1 MTAVLEAR
9 TDTRRRRKAE
19 RPQEIIEAAFTEFSR
34 NGYATTTLDQIAE
47 RAGVTKGTIYVYF
60 ENKEHLFISMVR
72 EFTKTTMDIVQDMF
86 ETHEGST
93 ADLLRAQF
101 SFIYEHIVEDRR
113 RREVLRM
120 LIAEA
125 PRFPELADRY
135 HAEILRPCLDMLKQA
150 IARGTDRG
158 EFRKSSIINHPQV
171 VIAPIALVDL
181 WMMMFDDRQPLD
193 MRAYFNAHLDLVLN
207 GLSAKQQ
214 DPGPRTAARSP
225 QRRRN

>member
-1 MTAVLEAR
+1 MTEILEAR
-9 TDTRRRRKAE
+9 TETRRRRKAE
-19 RPQEIIEAAFTEFSR
+19 RPQEILEAAFVEFSR
-34 NGYATTTLDQIAE
+34 NGYAMTTLDQIAE

-72 EFTKTTMDIVQDMF
+72 EITKATLDTVHEMF

-101 SFIYEHIVEDRR
+101 SFIYQHIVEDRR

-135 HAEILRPCLDMLKQA
+135 HQEILRPCLDMLRQA
-150 IARGTDRG
+150 IQRGMDRG
-158 EFRKSSIINHPQV
+158 EFRKSAIVDLPQI

-193 MRAYFNAHLDLVLN
+193 MKAYFNAHLDLVLN
-207 GLSAKQQ
+207 GLVGEVKT
-214 DPGPRTAARSP
+214 R
-225 QRRRN
+225 

>member
-1 MTAVLEAR
+1 MTEVQETR

-19 RPQEIIEAAFTEFSR
+19 RPQEIMEAAFAEFSR

-60 ENKEHLFISMVR
+60 ESKEHLFISMVR
-72 EFTKTTMDIVQDMF
+72 EFTKAATETVHGMF
-86 ETHEGST
+86 ETHDGST

-113 RREVLRM
+113 RREVVRM

-125 PRFPELADRY
+125 GRFPELADRY
-135 HAEILRPCLDMLKQA
+135 HQEILKPCLDMLKQA
-150 IARGTDRG
+150 IQRGVDRG
-158 EFRKSSIINHPQV
+158 EIRNSAIVETPQV

-193 MRAYFNAHLDLVLN
+193 LKAYFDAHLDMVLN
-207 GLSAKQQ
+207 GLLAKE
-214 DPGPRTAARSP
+214 
-225 QRRRN
+225 

>member
-1 MTAVLEAR
+1 MTDVLDTR

-19 RPQEIIEAAFTEFSR
+19 RPQEILEAAFAEFAR
-34 NGYATTTLDQIAE
+34 NGYATTTLDRIAE

-60 ENKEHLFISMVR
+60 QNKEHLFISMVR
-72 EFTKTTMDIVQDMF
+72 EFTKGAHETVQEMY
-86 ETHEGST
+86 ETHTGST

-101 SFIYEHIVEDRR
+101 AFIYQHIVEDKR
-113 RREVLRM
+113 RREVVRM

-135 HAEILRPCLDMLKQA
+135 HEEILKPCLDMLRQA
-150 IARGTDRG
+150 IQRGMDRG
-158 EFRKSSIINHPQV
+158 EIRRSSIADSPQV

-193 MRAYFNAHLDLVLN
+193 LKAYFDAHLDLVFN
-207 GLSAKQQ
+207 GLLAK
-214 DPGPRTAARSP
+214 P
-225 QRRRN
+225 

>member
-1 MTAVLEAR
+1 MTEVMEAR

-19 RPQEIIEAAFTEFSR
+19 RPQEILEAAFVEFSR
-34 NGYATTTLDQIAE
+34 NGYAMTTLDRVAE
-47 RAGVTKGTIYVYF
+47 HAGVTKGTIYVYF

-72 EFTKTTMDIVQDMF
+72 EVTKAALDTVHEML

-101 SFIYEHIVEDRR
+101 SFIYQHIVEDRR

-135 HAEILRPCLDMLKQA
+135 HQEILRPCLDMLRQA
-150 IARGTDRG
+150 IQRGMDRG
-158 EFRKSSIINHPQV
+158 EFRNSAIIDLPQI

-193 MRAYFNAHLDLVLN
+193 MKAYFNAHLDLVLN
-207 GLSAKQQ
+207 GLLAK
-214 DPGPRTAARSP
+214 
-225 QRRRN
+225 

>member
-1 MTAVLEAR
+1 MSEILEAR
-9 TDTRRRRKAE
+9 TETRRRRKAE
-19 RPQEIIEAAFTEFSR
+19 RPQEIVEAAFVEFSR
-34 NGYATTTLDQIAE
+34 NGYAMTTLDQIAE

-72 EFTKTTMDIVQDMF
+72 EITKATLDTVHEMF

-93 ADLLRAQF
+93 AELLRAQF
-101 SFIYEHIVEDRR
+101 SFIYQHIVEDRR

-125 PRFPELADRY
+125 PRLPELADRY
-135 HAEILRPCLDMLKQA
+135 HQEILRPCLDMLRQA
-150 IARGTDRG
+150 IRRGMDRG
-158 EFRKSSIINHPQV
+158 EFRNSAIIDLPQI

-193 MRAYFNAHLDLVLN
+193 MKAYFNAHLDLVLN
-207 GLSAKQQ
+207 GLLAK
-214 DPGPRTAARSP
+214 
-225 QRRRN
+225 